1 MTARER
7 LRGLA
12 QNATPGPWHQSEL
25 GYSVRCASG
34 PVTNGSD
41 RREDA
46 AFIVAASPDVVL
58 AMLDEIATLT
68 ARVEHYQRACITTST
83 EVTRVLGEAL
93 YGPTPDAWST
103 HTPEAIADEA
113 ASEIASL
120 RAALTDANMRAQNWQ
135 QKAERMAARNVNPK
149 IAAKGARHLVGI
161 DFNLRACECDH
172 CEDIRFVFR
181 ELAKGGRR

>member
-1 MTARER
+1 MSHLEA
-7 LRGLA
+7 LA
-12 QNATPGPWHQSEL
+12 KAATPGERHVYPSTDPAGHVAL
-25 GYSVRCASG
+25 YVGDCPYRPGSVIVGRVMPS
-34 PVTNGSD
+34 
-41 RREDA
+41 DA

-113 ASEIASL
+113 ASEIATL
-120 RAALTDANMRAQNWQ
+120 RAKVEALEALVPSDSELMHAYECVELSADDRDSTDVHTRMVV
-135 QKAERMAARNVNPK
+135 ERWLNRVSAAR
-149 IAAKGARHLVGI
+149 
-161 DFNLRACECDH
+161 
-172 CEDIRFVFR
+172 
-181 ELAKGGRR
+181 KGGE